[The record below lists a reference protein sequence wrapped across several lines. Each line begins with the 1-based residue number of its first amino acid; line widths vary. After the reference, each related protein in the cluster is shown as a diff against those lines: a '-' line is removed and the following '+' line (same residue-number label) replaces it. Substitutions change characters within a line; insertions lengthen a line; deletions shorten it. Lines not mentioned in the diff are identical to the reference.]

1 MSGCRDLSRGM
12 LLSRNLPEI
21 KLFEEV
27 DLVIGINKLWENFSI
42 ISQVVHQELEGL
54 AITIKEDLFINFLQ
68 LV

>member
-1 MSGCRDLSRGM
+1 MSGCRDLSRGV

-27 DLVIGINKLWENFSI
+27 DLVVGINKLWENFSI